1 MELRHLRYFVAVAE
15 ELSFTAAADRLRVS
29 QPPLSQQ
36 IRDLER
42 ELKTALFMRTS
53 RRVEL
58 TAAGTAFLEHARAIL
73 AQAEQ
78 ARSEEHTSE
87 LQSQSNLV
95 CRLLLE
101 KKNHADAAA

>member
-15 ELSFTAAADRLRVS
+15 ELSFTGAAARLRVS

-42 ELKTALFMRTS
+42 ELKTPLLRRTS

-58 TAAGTAFLEHARAIL
+58 TAAAREAGVVVPL
-73 AQAEQ
+73 GALVAQ
-78 ARSEEHTSE
+78 
-87 LQSQSNLV
+87 LV
-95 CRLLLE
+95 ASAKANGDGGLDHSALLRGVERLSG
-101 KKNHADAAA
+101 KATD